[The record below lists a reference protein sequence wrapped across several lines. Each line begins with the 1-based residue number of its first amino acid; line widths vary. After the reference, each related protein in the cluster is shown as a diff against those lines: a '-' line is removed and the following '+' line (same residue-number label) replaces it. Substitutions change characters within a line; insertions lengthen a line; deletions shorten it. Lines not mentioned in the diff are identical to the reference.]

1 LTAVYVLDAKARPQ
15 LRLVRAGRTAGGST
29 EILAGLE
36 PGEKVVLDPL
46 AAIPKR

>member
-1 LTAVYVLDAKARPQ
+1 VYVLDARGHPQ
-15 LRLVRAGRTAGGST
+15 LRLVRSGRTAAECT

-46 AAIPKR
+46 AAIPR